1 MTVPVERRETPR
13 KSKGSGSSMFWKAA
27 IGIAVSAALLY
38 FAFRKVE
45 FAAVA
50 NEMWQADPLMLAL
63 ATVGATAVFWI
74 RAWRWRAILE
84 PVAQTSF
91 RSRFAAVNIGFMGN
105 NLLPA
110 RAGEF
115 ARAYSLSRFENV
127 PIVASFSS
135 LMLERLFDAVFIIA
149 LMFVAMSLPD
159 FPGWPLAADINFP
172 AIARWMAGAVALAIA
187 ILLGLVLWPRRA
199 AAAMEAIAM
208 RVLPRP
214 LRRPVVDA
222 LEAFVAGA
230 SSLRDPRLLF
240 RTAAWSLVLW
250 LVNAV
255 GFWLAFFAF
264 DIHLPFTAALFFQSC
279 IALGVSVPSA
289 PGFFGAYEYVAKLVL
304 ADLWGTE
311 ASKALG
317 MALGYHIAG
326 LIPVTLMGLYYAWRL
341 GISLRGVAR
350 SEEVVEQ
357 AVEDQTGI
365 DPDNPER

>member
-1 MTVPVERRETPR
+1 
-13 KSKGSGSSMFWKAA
+13 
-27 IGIAVSAALLY
+27 
-38 FAFRKVE
+38 
-45 FAAVA
+45 
-50 NEMWQADPLMLAL
+50 
-63 ATVGATAVFWI
+63 
-74 RAWRWRAILE
+74 
-84 PVAQTSF
+84 
-91 RSRFAAVNIGFMGN
+91 VNIGFMGN

-115 ARAYSLSRFENV
+115 ARAYSLSRLEKV

-149 LMFVAMSLPD
+149 LMFFAMGLPD
-159 FPGWPLAADINFP
+159 FPGWPAAADVNFP
-172 AIARWMAGAVALAIA
+172 AIARWIAGAVGLAIA
-187 ILLGLVLWPRRA
+187 LLFGLVLWPRRVTA
-199 AAAMEAIAM
+199 GLEAVAM

-214 LRRPVVDA
+214 FRRPVVDA

-250 LVNAV
+250 LVNSIS
-255 GFWLAFFAF
+255 FWLAFYAF
-264 DIHLPFTAALFFQSC
+264 DIRLPFTAALFFQSC

-311 ASKALG
+311 VSKALG
-317 MALGYHIAG
+317 MALGFHIAG
-326 LIPVTLMGLYYAWRL
+326 LVPVTLMGLYYAWRL

-350 SEEVVEQ
+350 SEEVVER
-357 AVEDQTGI
+357 AVERQTGV
-365 DPDNPER
+365 DPDHPDR